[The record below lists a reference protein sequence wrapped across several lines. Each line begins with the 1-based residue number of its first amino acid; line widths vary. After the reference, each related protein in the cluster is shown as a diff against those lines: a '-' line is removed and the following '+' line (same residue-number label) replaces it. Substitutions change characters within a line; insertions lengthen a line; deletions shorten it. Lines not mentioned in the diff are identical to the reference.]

1 MRGLAGQFA
10 RSARAQ
16 KTLFVALGASVGAV
30 AASSSLLS
38 LAAPPVPVVVPP
50 GAPNPAE
57 TKAPPPEP
65 APLVSAASDSHA
77 MTLEPYTG
85 TPFPNLLRG
94 LDLVGV
100 GLRTKYGFFSVYAYG
115 FWADAAKYR
124 TRPEKQ
130 ALEELIRGPDHKVR
144 QLLDF
149 LFSTY

>member
-16 KTLFVALGASVGAV
+16 KTLFVAVGATVGAV
-30 AASSSLLS
+30 AVSSSLVS
-38 LAAPPVPVVVPP
+38 LAAPPTPPLVPLVAPP
-50 GAPNPAE
+50 GE

-65 APLVSAASDSHA
+65 APPVPASSDSHA

-130 ALEELIRGPDHKVR
+130 ALEEMIRGPDHKVYCGKVAS
-144 QLLDF
+144 F
-149 LFSTY
+149 